1 MECEVAVAIL
11 YLCKHK
17 AIVCGISIYKKGK
30 ELILSVFTIIN
41 EETPT
46 RRIYLFT
53 LAV

>member
-1 MECEVAVAIL
+1 MECGVAVAIL

-46 RRIYLFT
+46 RRIYQSY